1 MGDIR
6 MKKRSF
12 TILTTL
18 LTMLTLMPCADAY
31 KGGAIIE
38 TNKGDIVIEFYEKEA
53 PLTTAHM
60 KQLIQDGYYNQRG
73 MRWHRVVP
81 DFVIQTGDP
90 TNTGKG
96 GSDKTVDLEVRNGL
110 SHCEAGIVAMA
121 RGTALN
127 SASSQ
132 FYITLSPQISLDA
145 KYAIFGRVIQG
156 MRLLPK
162 ITPND
167 EVYQIRL
174 ADVEQMAIE
183 AEAPVQEHPFWGIFK
198 SSKKKKKACE
208 ESPKLQTE
216 LI

>member
-1 MGDIR
+1 
-6 MKKRSF
+6 MKKWSY
-12 TILTTL
+12 TILLTL
-18 LTMLTLMPCADAY
+18 LIGITLMPDVFAY
-31 KGGAIIE
+31 KSGAIIE

-60 KQLIQDGYYNQRG
+60 KQLIQEGFYNQRG

-90 TNTGKG
+90 TNTGSG
-96 GSDKTVDLEVRNGL
+96 GSDKTVDLEVRNSL
-110 SHCEAGIVAMA
+110 SHCEVGIVAMA
-121 RGTALN
+121 RGTSLN

-132 FYITLSPQISLDA
+132 FYITLSPQPSLDA
-145 KYAIFGRVIQG
+145 KYSIFGRVIQG
-156 MRLLPK
+156 MPLLPK

-174 ADVEQMAIE
+174 TDVEKLDIE

-198 SSKKKKKACE
+198 SSKKKK
-208 ESPKLQTE
+208 PL
-216 LI
+216 